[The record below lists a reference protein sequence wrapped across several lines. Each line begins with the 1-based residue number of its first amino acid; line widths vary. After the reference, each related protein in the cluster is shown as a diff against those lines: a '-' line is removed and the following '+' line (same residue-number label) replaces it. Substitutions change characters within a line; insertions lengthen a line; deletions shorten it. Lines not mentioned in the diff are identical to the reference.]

1 MKPKHA
7 LILALLITGLIAS
20 NIYIIKQINKSPPET
35 AIISRVID
43 GDTFET
49 QDGKTIR
56 LLNINT
62 PEKSENFY
70 SEAKQYMQQYE
81 NKTVVLDITGQD
93 KYRRTLARAYTQ
105 DNQYINLQ
113 IIQQGLAK
121 PLLVE
126 DKETKVFNKA
136 LTTAINNQQGMWQH
150 SPHYNCIQS
159 TIDKINEKVLL
170 QISCQNLQLTSWTL
184 TDESRKIYSFTTNN
198 KNSFT
203 LHSTTGNDN
212 ETDLYWN
219 LKTNVWNN
227 DRDTLFIFDNNNLL
241 VHYDSYGY

>member
-7 LILALLITGLIAS
+7 FILAFLITGLIAS
-20 NIYIIKQINKSPPET
+20 NYIIYQELTKLPPET
-35 AIISRVID
+35 AIIQRVID
-43 GDTFET
+43 GDTFTT

-70 SEAKQYMQQYE
+70 SEAKQFVQQYE
-81 NKTVVLDITGQD
+81 NKTIILEITGQD
-93 KYRRTLARAYTQ
+93 KYKRTLARAYTL
-105 DNQYINLQ
+105 DNIYINLE
-113 IIQQGLAK
+113 IMNQGLAK

-126 DKETKVFNKA
+126 DKETKIFNKA
-136 LTTAINNQQGMWQH
+136 LQQAINNQKGMWKH
-150 SPHYNCIQS
+150 SPYHNCIKS

-170 QISCQNLQLTSWTL
+170 QITCQDIQINDWTL
-184 TDESRKIYSFTTNN
+184 TDESRKIYTITTNN
-198 KNSFT
+198 KNLIT
-203 LHSTTGNDN
+203 LHSSIGNDN
-212 ETDLYWN
+212 ETDIYWN

-241 VHYDSYGY
+241 VHFNSYGY